1 VNGGGSQTLT
11 LHSSDG
17 NITGEG
23 LTASVVTAS
32 SADGNVHLSFAQ
44 PPQTV
49 KVDTTDG
56 NITVE
61 VPDTPG
67 AYHVEARS
75 SDGGVHTEVRT
86 DANSSNL
93 IQASSSDGSVTIR
106 YPAG

>member
-1 VNGGGSQTLT
+1 
-11 LHSSDG
+11 
-17 NITGEG
+17 
-23 LTASVVTAS
+23 
-32 SADGNVHLSFAQ
+32 
-44 PPQTV
+44 V